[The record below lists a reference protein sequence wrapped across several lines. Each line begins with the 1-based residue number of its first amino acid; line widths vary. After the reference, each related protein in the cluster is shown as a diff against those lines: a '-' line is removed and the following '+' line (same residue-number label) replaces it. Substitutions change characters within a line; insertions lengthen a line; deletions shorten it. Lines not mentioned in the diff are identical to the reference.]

1 MITDRYVFRSELPR
15 KFCFDHLFAG
25 VPEVEQMSELR
36 IWLGGHRAVTGFD
49 LEHVTSNVV
58 GIGHASPKRRSRTLA
73 RSGST
78 RHLAGTAFSM
88 FPRLATHS
96 WK

>member
-1 MITDRYVFRSELPR
+1 MCSLSCPR
-15 KFCFDHLFAG
+15 KFCFEHLFAG

-36 IWLGGHRAVTGFD
+36 VTLGRHRAVTCFD
-49 LEHVTSNVV
+49 LEHVTSDV
-58 GIGHASPKRRSRTLA
+58 GGTGMRRSRALA

-78 RHLAGTAFSM
+78 RHLAGAAFSM
-88 FPRLATHS
+88 LPRLATHS